1 MADEPIE
8 VDEPVV
14 DTSKEPLPDESLP
27 DQPEP
32 EDERPRRSL
41 WGLLGIVVLVVIVV
55 LILFLLKDC
64 RGGGSPYGGSGRKTI
79 ERVPNME
86 PVAGSVSL
94 WISRDTTLKKALLG
108 ADVRAL
114 DSLSLGEGRYVI
126 QVREGTENRAA
137 RALATQPGVFD
148 AGRVYDT
155 PADK

>member
-8 VDEPVV
+8 VDDPIV
-14 DTSKEPLPDESLP
+14 DTSEELADEPLPAE
-27 DQPEP
+27 
-32 EDERPRRSL
+32 ERPRRSL

-64 RGGGSPYGGSGRKTI
+64 RGGDTPYGGGGRKTI
-79 ERVPNME
+79 ERVPNKE
-86 PVAGSVSL
+86 PVAGSVSV

-148 AGRVYDT
+148 AGLVYGAPT
-155 PADK
+155 EK